1 MLSKKFRD
9 EYFVYPLPQIQEN
22 CEGCISRELLSRAD
36 VYLHQDIR
44 RGNSVNENLSDE
56 VVGQFLGKKTL
67 DITIPNLVGMGN
79 WMFPSLKEL
88 DRIIKTKDEVIYIL
102 YRDEILDDAV
112 RNLRGTMSEVAGY
125 WRCFQ
130 YDKKVLDA
138 LWNMNRT
145 KLLTREKNWDI
156 KVSDFIYNNYQ
167 SVPCFVDA
175 NHPSKYVMKEIGRQ
189 TARILNLN
197 DICDEKYESRMGIP
211 IPMLPSVKNY
221 FGLNF
226 TEPVEKKEDY
236 FGEGIKDRNRE
247 VEDYIQAYLWWYHDM
262 VI

>member
-1 MLSKKFRD
+1 
-9 EYFVYPLPQIQEN
+9 
-22 CEGCISRELLSRAD
+22 
-36 VYLHQDIR
+36 
-44 RGNSVNENLSDE
+44 
-56 VVGQFLGKKTL
+56 
-67 DITIPNLVGMGN
+67 
-79 WMFPSLKEL
+79 
-88 DRIIKTKDEVIYIL
+88 
-102 YRDEILDDAV
+102 
-112 RNLRGTMSEVAGY
+112 
-125 WRCFQ
+125 
-130 YDKKVLDA
+130 
-138 LWNMNRT
+138 
-145 KLLTREKNWDI
+145 
-156 KVSDFIYNNYQ
+156 
-167 SVPCFVDA
+167 
-175 NHPSKYVMKEIGRQ
+175 MKEIGRQ